1 MNNHTVRAFD
11 EELALLSRKINEMGG
26 IVESMLVDSVD
37 ALMRRDQVKAAS
49 VVKRDAELDVLQSE
63 VEERAFLLVA
73 KRQPMANDLRQVMG
87 TIRMAGD
94 LERIGDLLKNIGKRV
109 GAMDA
114 SFLSIRTM
122 FGIRHMSEIVHT
134 QVKAVLDSYAQNR
147 PELAREVWMNDGE
160 VDSLHNS
167 LFRELLTYMMEDPR
181 SITFCAHLL
190 FIAKNIER
198 VGDHATN
205 IAETVYFIETGQAL
219 SGQRP
224 KGDTSLYA
232 PDLQG

>member
-1 MNNHTVRAFD
+1 MSQHTVRAFD
-11 EELALLSRKINEMGG
+11 EELALLARKINEMGG
-26 IVESMLVDSVD
+26 IAESMLVDSLD
-37 ALMRRDQVKAAS
+37 ALVRRDQAKAAA
-49 VVKRDAELDVLQSE
+49 VVKRDAELDVLQE
-63 VEERAFLLVA
+63 EIEERAFLLVA
-73 KRQPMANDLRQVMG
+73 KRQPMANDLRHVMG

-94 LERIGDLLKNIGKRV
+94 IERIGDLLKNIGKRV
-109 GAMDA
+109 GAMEGG
-114 SFLSIRTM
+114 FLSIRTVS
-122 FGIRHMSEIVHT
+122 GIRHMADIVHT
-134 QVKAVLDSYAQNR
+134 QVKSVLDSFAQNR

-160 VDSLHNS
+160 VDMLHNA

-205 IAETVYFIETGQAL
+205 IAETVYFIETGLTL

-224 KGDTSLYA
+224 KGDGSAYS
-232 PDLQG
+232 PDPVG